1 MTDPSFILQEDWLE
15 TVRVQMR
22 VFTEAPIDGLTW
34 YEGYSDPFLIINF
47 SAHLEAFEV
56 EADAGKGYK
65 GPVVPGDFSFLPPGS
80 TFGGYYIGAHIR
92 YACITFPA
100 ESLNPRFA
108 DGKPIIM
115 QSDPLIRRLAE
126 ALYSQGHRDDPDVI
140 LYRESLTD
148 ALIQHLQLI
157 HLHPS
162 TLNERQPINFES
174 LENYVQSKLDQRITI
189 AELASIAGTTSQ
201 SLQRIIRKRFN
212 QSVYEWV
219 TTMRLERSLELLR
232 SSKLDLATIAIE
244 SGFANQSHWTRLFRR
259 QFGITPSKLHQ
270 R

>member
-1 MTDPSFILQEDWLE
+1 MTNESFIFEEDWLE
-15 TVRVQMR
+15 TVRVKMR
-22 VFTEAPIDGLTW
+22 VFTEAPTHGLTW
-34 YEGYSDPFLIINF
+34 HEGYSDPYLVVNF
-47 SAHLEAFEV
+47 NAHLEIFEV
-56 EADAGKGYK
+56 EADGGKGYK

-80 TFGGYYIGAHIR
+80 TFGGYYLGTHMH

-100 ESLNPRFA
+100 ECLNPQFA

-126 ALYSQGHRDDPDVI
+126 GLYSQRHRHDPDVI

-162 TLNERQPINFES
+162 KFGEKQPLDFDHLES
-174 LENYVQSKLDQRITI
+174 YVQRNLDQKLTI
-189 AELASIAGTTSQ
+189 SELAGIAGTTSQ
-201 SLQRIIRKRFN
+201 SLQRIVRQRFN
-212 QSVYEWV
+212 QSAYEWV
-219 TTMRLERSLELLR
+219 TTLRLERSLELLR
-232 SSKLDLATIAIE
+232 HSNLDLATIAIE
-244 SGFANQSHWTRLFRR
+244 SGFANQSHWTRLFHR
-259 QFGITPSKLHQ
+259 QFGITPGKLRQ